1 MAFVNIDNRYSSAL
15 AMVAGVILTLT
26 RPVLSNL
33 VPGNASNPWAALFTS
48 LSGNGVTVF
57 WVLAGILSILVQIGG
72 VTILLGGVLCYA
84 NHLRLGKELVGFGTT
99 FGLVDLLTTVPALAS
114 SSYGPPLWVAWVGLF
129 CAVFADRHI
138 KGPKDSYAGEV
149 RKLFVSLRSR
159 MRRERVSKKKRER
172 QARRLRARKRAEKV
186 AGEST
191 RPGQFGSAR
200 DDECQSTAE
209 KECWGV
215 EKRRAP
221 ANKIQEDAGDL
232 RT

>member
-33 VPGNASNPWAALFTS
+33 LPSTASNPWATLFTN
-48 LSGNGVTVF
+48 LSSNGLTLF
-57 WVLAGILSILVQIGG
+57 SVLAGILSILVQIGG

-99 FGLVDLLTTVPALAS
+99 FGLVDLLTSVPSLAS
-114 SSYGPPLWVAWVGLF
+114 GSYGPPLWIAWTGLF

-149 RKLFVSLRSR
+149 RKLLASIRSR
-159 MRRERVSKKKRER
+159 VRRERTSKKKRER
-172 QARRLRARKRAEKV
+172 QARRVRARKRATRM
-186 AGEST
+186 AGVSP
-191 RPGQFGSAR
+191 RPNKLGDNS
-200 DDECQSTAE
+200 DD
-209 KECWGV
+209 
-215 EKRRAP
+215 
-221 ANKIQEDAGDL
+221 
-232 RT
+232 

>member
-33 VPGNASNPWAALFTS
+33 LPGTASNPWATLFTS

-57 WVLAGILSILVQIGG
+57 WVLAGVLSILVQIGG
-72 VTILLGGVLCYA
+72 VTIVLGGVLCYA
-84 NHLRLGKELVGFGTT
+84 SHLRLGKELVGFGTT

-114 SSYGPPLWVAWVGLF
+114 SSYGPPLWIAWVGLF

-159 MRRERVSKKKRER
+159 IRRERVSKKKRER
-172 QARRLRARKRAEKV
+172 QARRSRARKRAARV
-186 AGEST
+186 AGAST
-191 RPGQFGSAR
+191 SPGKFGSDG
-200 DDECQSTAE
+200 DD
-209 KECWGV
+209 
-215 EKRRAP
+215 
-221 ANKIQEDAGDL
+221 
-232 RT
+232 

>member
-33 VPGNASNPWAALFTS
+33 VPGNASNPWADLFGN
-48 LSGNGVTVF
+48 LSSHGVTVF

-72 VTILLGGVLCYA
+72 VTISLGGALCYA

-99 FGLVDLLTTVPALAS
+99 FGLVDLLTSVPSLAS
-114 SSYGPPLWVAWVGLF
+114 GSYGPPLWIAWVGLF

-149 RKLFVSLRSR
+149 RKLLVSLRSR
-159 MRRERVSKKKRER
+159 ISRERASKKKRER
-172 QARRLRARKRAEKV
+172 QARRVRARKRNARI
-186 AGEST
+186 AGASS
-191 RPGQFGSAR
+191 RPNKFGS
-200 DDECQSTAE
+200 DSD
-209 KECWGV
+209 
-215 EKRRAP
+215 
-221 ANKIQEDAGDL
+221 N
-232 RT
+232 